1 MVDKNNKMV
10 SYHFTSSPL
19 HPCTSYDVT
28 SLKSCIQYYI
38 SPVVTLLYT
47 LPINEPFV
55 LFIILLLVRVTVILT
70 GHTNTTSKITVLQK
84 NLNFNSV
91 LLNIAMIL
99 DKQSAGQQNT
109 VTDNTTIS
117 FIRQY
122 HVMKW
127 NHISTLS
134 WSSECHSEIIVDLSI
149 IMLRCYVS
157 IWVKPADNL
166 TRPTDRCLIS
176 KSPMNILD
184 FYGYHHNSSTRALI
198 KNWRKYSTLRFSRNK
213 SQK

>member
-1 MVDKNNKMV
+1 MV

-28 SLKSCIQYYI
+28 SFKSCIQYYI

-122 HVMKW
+122 HVMK
-127 NHISTLS
+127 
-134 WSSECHSEIIVDLSI
+134 
-149 IMLRCYVS
+149 
-157 IWVKPADNL
+157 
-166 TRPTDRCLIS
+166 
-176 KSPMNILD
+176 
-184 FYGYHHNSSTRALI
+184 
-198 KNWRKYSTLRFSRNK
+198 
-213 SQK
+213 